1 MTGNATHN
9 VNRNASW
16 NTSSDATQDPIVAV
30 ENVAVEFGEVSVL
43 GDVSF
48 DVDPGE
54 FVGVVGPNGAG
65 KTTLLRTISGALSP
79 SRGSVVV
86 DGTDVH
92 DLSSKASSRLIAVVP
107 QDTTLSFA
115 FDVRDVV
122 EMGRHPHRSRFSPP
136 TRRDREIVNRALE
149 RTRTTHLADRSIE
162 AVSGGE
168 RQRVIL
174 ARAIAQ
180 ETPVL
185 LLDEPTAS
193 LDVNHQVET
202 LELVRSLV
210 EDGRTV
216 IAAIHDLDLAAR
228 YCDRLV
234 MIADGVVHRNGPPEA
249 VLTPETL
256 ESAFD
261 AIATV
266 TPNPATG
273 TPTVTTFASR
283 GADDCY
289 ENPVAD
295 DCRGNPVDVAEPI
308 TDGAVHSNPHRVH
321 VIGSGDAATKTLV
334 RFDAAGMDVSI
345 GPIPSGSVVGA
356 LARTLDVDRL
366 VTDPFTPLSNAA
378 IETLERHVRDADV
391 TVLADLELSSGNRR
405 VLEPLEGEDSVV
417 VIESSPL
424 EERNSAGEQARKAYI
439 RCLDRAV
446 ETTPSSLLDAVRTA
460 VRDGDDRSV
469 RELDEDQSVRELDER
484 PVPESFQRAMKET
497 SDD

>member
-1 MTGNATHN
+1 MTGINAHTMDD
-9 VNRNASW
+9 RTAP
-16 NTSSDATQDPIVAV
+16 DPVVDV

-48 DVDPGE
+48 AVDSGE
-54 FVGVVGPNGAG
+54 LVGVVGPNGAG

-86 DGTDVH
+86 DGADVH
-92 DLSSKASSRLIAVVP
+92 DLDSKESSRLIAVVP

-180 ETPVL
+180 DTPVL

-234 MIADGVVHRNGPPEA
+234 MVADGVVHRNGAPKE

-261 AIATV
+261 ATAAV
-266 TPNPATG
+266 TPNPVTG
-273 TPTVTTFASR
+273 SPTVTTFASR
-283 GADDCY
+283 REG
-289 ENPVAD
+289 E
-295 DCRGNPVDVAEPI
+295 RRENPVDVDHRENPDVAESI
-308 TDGAVHSNPHRVH
+308 ADRGVQSDPHRVH
-321 VIGSGDAATKTLV
+321 VIGSGDAATEILI
-334 RFDAAGMDVSI
+334 RLDATGIDVSI
-345 GPIPSGSVVGA
+345 GPTPRGSVVGR
-356 LARTLDVDRL
+356 LARTLDVERL
-366 VTDPFTPLSNAA
+366 VTDPFTPLSNGA
-378 IETLERHVRDADV
+378 IEALERHVRDADV
-391 TVLADLELSSGNRR
+391 TVLADMELSSGNRR
-405 VLEPLEGEDSVV
+405 VLEPLEDEDGVV
-417 VIESSPL
+417 VVESSPL
-424 EERNSAGEQARKAYI
+424 EERNYAGEQARKAYI

-446 ETTPSSLLDAVRTA
+446 EATPTTILESIRVAARGGEGRSVPETDDRTVSDTFPRA
-460 VRDGDDRSV
+460 MEGDD
-469 RELDEDQSVRELDER
+469 
-484 PVPESFQRAMKET
+484 
-497 SDD
+497 